1 VKKLLTVL
9 LVLAFALSFMPH
21 AVSAAPVLQEV
32 ACEQDV
38 VVQADDWLSK
48 LADKF
53 YGDVLAFPAIVEATN
68 QLNASDDS
76 YASIDNPDVIEP
88 GWKLCI
94 PSSADAQAMLG
105 TEGAAMAEA
114 APASGDPITIGVS
127 LPLSGRF
134 SEPGTAAQ
142 RGYEVWATMINEAGG
157 LLGRPVELSVLDN
170 NSDQDTAVTDYE
182 KLITVDQVDLVV
194 GPFSSFLVIPTSEV
208 AARYGYAFIEP
219 AGGAPDVFNR
229 GLTNLFFAQ
238 PGGSVTQGETF
249 SAYIL
254 GLPDDARP
262 KSFAIVTQDDP
273 FTLGVVD
280 TVREKLVEGGI
291 ELVFDEI
298 YAPETTDFS
307 SIAIQVAD
315 VDPDLIVGG
324 TILEDSVGQTR
335 AYQEAGYQPRAA
347 FFTTGPSL
355 PGPFKEAL
363 GPATEGIFSAISWA
377 PSTQDYQ
384 NQEMLAKYVEMYGGT
399 AGDVAEDTANAFTVG
414 QVLQQAVEN
423 IQSIDNAALIEEL
436 HRGTYQ
442 TVVGDLSFDETGAP
456 LGTYMLLQWQG
467 DNYTI
472 IGPGDRAQADAI
484 WPKPAW

>member
-1 VKKLLTVL
+1 MKKLLNL
-9 LVLAFALSFMPH
+9 FLVLAFALSLAPH
-21 AVSAAPVLQEV
+21 AVSAAPVLQDV
-32 ACEQDV
+32 ACEEDA

-53 YGDVLAFPAIVEATN
+53 YGNILAYPAIVEATN
-68 QLNASDDS
+68 QQNAVDDT
-76 YASIDNPDVIEP
+76 YANIANPDLIEP

-94 PSSADAQAMLG
+94 PSNADAEAMLG
-105 TEGAAMAEA
+105 LESAPVAA
-114 APASGDPITIGVS
+114 APASGEPITIGVS

-142 RGYEVWATMINEAGG
+142 RGYEVWATMVNEAGG
-157 LLGRPVELSVLDN
+157 LLGRPIELSILDN
-170 NSDQDTAVTDYE
+170 NSDQDTAVADYE

-219 AGGAPDVFNR
+219 AGGAPDVFTR

-249 SAYIL
+249 AAYIL
-254 GLPDDARP
+254 GLPDDVRP
-262 KSFAIVTQDDP
+262 QTFAVVSQDDP

-280 TVREKLVEGGI
+280 TVRERLVEGGL

-315 VDPDLIVGG
+315 VDPDLVVGG
-324 TILEDSVGQTR
+324 TILEDSVGQAR

-384 NQEMLAKYVEMYGGT
+384 NQDMLAKYVEIYGGE

-414 QVLQQAVEN
+414 QVLQQAVNN

-436 HRGTYQ
+436 HQGTYQ
-442 TVVGDLSFDETGAP
+442 TVVGDLSFDETGQP

-472 IGPGDRAQADAI
+472 IGPGNRAQAEAI

>member
-1 VKKLLTVL
+1 VKKLLNL
-9 LVLAFALSFMPH
+9 FLVLAFALSLAPH
-21 AVSAAPVLQEV
+21 AVSAAPVLQDV
-32 ACEQDV
+32 ACEEDA

-53 YGDVLAFPAIVEATN
+53 YGNILAYPAIVEATN
-68 QLNASDDS
+68 QQNAVDDT
-76 YASIDNPDVIEP
+76 YANIANPDLIEP

-94 PSSADAQAMLG
+94 PSNADAEAMLG
-105 TEGAAMAEA
+105 LESAPVAA
-114 APASGDPITIGVS
+114 APASGEPITIGVS

-142 RGYEVWATMINEAGG
+142 RGYEVWATMVNEAGG
-157 LLGRPVELSVLDN
+157 LLGRPIELSILDN
-170 NSDQDTAVTDYE
+170 NSDQDTAVADYE

-219 AGGAPDVFNR
+219 AGGAPDVFTR

-249 SAYIL
+249 AAYIL
-254 GLPDDARP
+254 GLPDDVRP
-262 KSFAIVTQDDP
+262 QTFAVVSQDDP

-280 TVREKLVEGGI
+280 TVRERLVEGGL

-315 VDPDLIVGG
+315 IDPDLVVGG
-324 TILEDSVGQTR
+324 TILEDSVGQAR

-384 NQEMLAKYVEMYGGT
+384 NQDMLAKYVEIYGGE

-414 QVLQQAVEN
+414 QVLQQAVNN

-436 HRGTYQ
+436 HQGTYQ
-442 TVVGDLSFDETGAP
+442 TVVGDLSFDETGQP

-472 IGPGDRAQADAI
+472 IGPGNRAQAEAI

>member
-1 VKKLLTVL
+1 VKKYLNILLI
-9 LVLAFALSFMPH
+9 LAFALTLTPH
-21 AVSAAPVLQEV
+21 VVSAAPVLQDV

-48 LADKF
+48 LSDKF
-53 YGDVLAFPAIVEATN
+53 YGDILAYPAIVEATN
-68 QLNASDDS
+68 HQNAVDDT
-76 YASIDNPDVIEP
+76 YANITNPDLIEP

-94 PSSADAQAMLG
+94 PSTADAQAMLG
-105 TEGAAMAEA
+105 VQSAPAA
-114 APASGDPITIGVS
+114 APASGEPIIIGAS

-142 RGYEVWATMINEAGG
+142 RGYEVWAAIVNESGG
-157 LLGRPVELSVLDN
+157 LLGRPVELSILDN
-170 NSDQDTAVTDYE
+170 SSDQDTAVADYE

-208 AARYGYAFIEP
+208 AARYGYAFVEP
-219 AGGAPDVFNR
+219 AGGAPDVFTR

-238 PGGSVTQGETF
+238 PGGSTAQGETF
-249 SAYIL
+249 AAYIL
-254 GLPDDARP
+254 GLPDEVRP
-262 KSFAIVTQDDP
+262 QTFAVVSQDDP
-273 FTLGVVD
+273 FTLGVVEAARD
-280 TVREKLVEGGI
+280 KLVEGGL

-315 VDPDLIVGG
+315 VDPDLVLGG
-324 TILEDSVGQTR
+324 TILEDSVGQAR

-377 PSTQDYQ
+377 PFTRDYQ
-384 NQEMLAKYVEMYGGT
+384 NQEMIAKYIELYGGE

-436 HRGTYQ
+436 HQGSYD
-442 TVVGDLSFDETGAP
+442 TVVGPLSFDETGKP
-456 LGTYMLLQWQG
+456 LGSYMLLQWQG

-472 IGPGDRAQADAI
+472 IGPANRAQAEAI
-484 WPKPAW
+484 WPKPEW

>member
-1 VKKLLTVL
+1 MKKYLNILLI
-9 LVLAFALSFMPH
+9 LAFALTLTPH
-21 AVSAAPVLQEV
+21 VVSAAPVLQDV

-48 LADKF
+48 LSDKF
-53 YGDVLAFPAIVEATN
+53 YGDILAYPAIVEATN
-68 QLNASDDS
+68 HQNAVDDT
-76 YASIDNPDVIEP
+76 YANITNPDLIEP

-94 PSSADAQAMLG
+94 PSTADAQAMLG
-105 TEGAAMAEA
+105 VQSAPAA
-114 APASGDPITIGVS
+114 APASGEPIIIGAS

-142 RGYEVWATMINEAGG
+142 RGYEVWAAIVNESGG
-157 LLGRPVELSVLDN
+157 LLGRPVELSILDN
-170 NSDQDTAVTDYE
+170 SSDQDTAVADYE

-208 AARYGYAFIEP
+208 AARYGYAFVEP
-219 AGGAPDVFNR
+219 AGGAPDVFTR

-238 PGGSVTQGETF
+238 PGGSTAQGETF
-249 SAYIL
+249 AAYIL
-254 GLPDDARP
+254 GLPDEVRP
-262 KSFAIVTQDDP
+262 QTFAVVSQDDP
-273 FTLGVVD
+273 FTLGVVEAARD
-280 TVREKLVEGGI
+280 KLVEGGL

-315 VDPDLIVGG
+315 VDPDLVLGG
-324 TILEDSVGQTR
+324 TILEDSVGQAR

-377 PSTQDYQ
+377 PFTRDYQ
-384 NQEMLAKYVEMYGGT
+384 NQEMIAKYIELYGGE

-436 HRGTYQ
+436 HQGSYD
-442 TVVGDLSFDETGAP
+442 TVVGPLSFDETGKP
-456 LGTYMLLQWQG
+456 LGSYMLLQWQG

-472 IGPGDRAQADAI
+472 IGPANRAQAEAI
-484 WPKPAW
+484 WPKPEW